1 MTERC
6 IDNMDDKTILILIAC
21 IALPIAII
29 GAIWEYK
36 THRKSSYKPKVRE
49 MNTVFTG
56 NMDSIVTGNINAG
69 GTASMTVNG
78 LKIAMRGK
86 RLFVNGRE
94 WGPRGENGE
103 PAGPPPEP
111 AILVLDR
118 DGTIQGNIPGD
129 LIIKVA
135 SSSLGRP
142 VVHITVNGV
151 IGGSVQT
158 ESGDTL
164 CKEIGHSVTATGNV
178 NCASVDGSVK
188 SGGDVSCN
196 NVGGSVT
203 AAGNVRCQNVGGS
216 VKSEQNVTC
225 GIVGGSVKAS
235 TVTRT

>member
-1 MTERC
+1 MGPFLTSV
-6 IDNMDDKTILILIAC
+6 LITGCVLI
-21 IALPIAII
+21 PVI
-29 GAIWEYK
+29 GAGMYLEEK
-36 THRKSSYKPKVRE
+36 RRKAKPAPKIRE

-78 LKIAMRGK
+78 MKIEMRGK
-86 RLFVNGRE
+86 RLFVNGCE
-94 WGPRGENGE
+94 WGPCGENGE

-111 AILVLDR
+111 ALLNLDK
-118 DGTIQGNIPGD
+118 DGVIQGNIPGD
-129 LIIKVA
+129 LIIKVS

-142 VVHITVNGV
+142 VVKITVNGI

-158 ESGDTL
+158 DYGDIS
-164 CKEIGHSVTATGNV
+164 CKEIGYSVTATGNV
-178 NCASVDGSVK
+178 TCTSIDGSVK
-188 SGGDVSCN
+188 SGGDVSCSN
-196 NVGGSVT
+196 IGGSVT
-203 AAGNVRCQNVGGS
+203 SSGNVRCQNVGGS

>member
-1 MTERC
+1 
-6 IDNMDDKTILILIAC
+6 MDDKTILILIAC
-21 IALPIAII
+21 ISLPIAIGGI
-29 GAIWEYK
+29 GAIKGIRNFKK
-36 THRKSSYKPKVRE
+36 TQPKPKVRE

-78 LKIAMRGK
+78 MKIEMRGK
-86 RLFVNGRE
+86 RLFVNGQE

-129 LIIKVA
+129 LIIKIA

-158 ESGDTL
+158 ESGDIL
-164 CKEIGHSVTATGNV
+164 CKEVGHSVTATGNV
-178 NCASVDGSVK
+178 NCGSVDGSVK
-188 SGGDVSCN
+188 SGGGVSCN